1 MKLTL
6 HARIANEKNPDELP
20 LVIGEFQVDLP
31 ENISTAVAKSTRIAS
46 LIMNTANKI
55 KQELEHGRS

>member
-55 KQELEHGRS
+55 KQELEHGRP